1 MHLRSL
7 AVLLSLA
14 VAAPAARAATPVAGF
29 AESDVVSGLTA
40 PTALAFLPDG
50 RSLVTQLGGELL
62 LVDHGAAS
70 LVTTIPA
77 CAARDQGLEIG
88 LLGIAVHP
96 DYPANRRIY
105 LYRTSRTAGACGV
118 AAPDRVNELICIE
131 LDPNGTMV
139 PNSLIVLLTGI
150 RTDTGVHDG
159 GGLRVGPDRNLYLGV
174 GDTGLG
180 DQTGPPG
187 TSTNPYAQDAGALE
201 GKILRLD
208 LDGKVP
214 ADNPFVAQTGKRAQV
229 FAYGFRNPFRLGFD
243 PVNGKLWVGDV
254 GQNTIEEIDVVVP
267 GGNYGWPRCEGTRPA
282 GCEQPGDVAPAFTY
296 PHDGPGALGDSVIGG
311 AFAEAGAFAAL
322 AGAYFFADFGD
333 DHTPGTLYYAALD
346 GARSAFS
353 GPPAPVLTNVEG
365 PVDLVFGPDGALYY
379 VAYLAGAV
387 RRVTT
392 TLGAAGCTSV
402 GECAF
407 RLAAALPAPNLA
419 GSPAARKV
427 AKRLARLQRKAAA
440 ALARAAHA
448 KKPRRPN
455 AKARN
460 VLGQL
465 LAAARKAN
473 EGGSLGVPL
482 GPLESAV
489 AALLAIIPA

>member
-7 AVLLSLA
+7 AVLLSIAL
-14 VAAPAARAATPVAGF
+14 AAPAARAATPAAGF
-29 AESDVVSGLTA
+29 AERDVVSGLTA

-50 RSLVTQLGGELL
+50 RQLVTQLGGELL
-62 LVDHGAAS
+62 LVDRG
-70 LVTTIPA
+70 VTQLLMTIPT
-77 CAARDQGLEIG
+77 CSARDQGLEIG

-96 DYPANRRIY
+96 DYPVNRRIY
-105 LYRTSRTAGACGV
+105 LYRTSQAAACGV
-118 AAPDRVNELICIE
+118 AAPDRVNELICVE
-131 LDPNGTMV
+131 LDPNGTIV
-139 PNSLIVLLTGI
+139 PNSLIVLLTGL
-150 RTDTGVHDG
+150 RTDTGYHDG
-159 GGLRVGPDRNLYLGV
+159 GGLRVGPDRNLYVGV

-180 DQTGPPG
+180 DQAGAPG
-187 TSTNPYAQDAGALE
+187 TSTNPYAQDAGTLE

-214 ADNPFVAQTGKRAQV
+214 ADNPFVEQIGKRAQV
-229 FAYGFRNPFRLGFD
+229 FAYGFRNPFRFGFD

-254 GQNTIEEIDVVVP
+254 GENTVEEIDVVVP
-267 GGNYGWPRCEGTRPA
+267 GGNYGWPHCEGTLPA

-311 AFAEAGAFAAL
+311 AFAGAGAFAPL
-322 AGAYFFADFGD
+322 AGDYFFADFGD
-333 DHTPGTLYYAALD
+333 DRTPGSAYYAALD

-407 RLAAALPAPNLA
+407 RLAATLPDPNLA
-419 GSPAARKV
+419 GSPAARKI
-427 AKRLARLQRKAAA
+427 ARRLARLERKASA
-440 ALARAAHA
+440 ALDRAAHA
-448 KKPRRPN
+448 KKPRRPY
-455 AKARN
+455 AKARKI
-460 VLGQL
+460 LAQL
-465 LAAARKAN
+465 LAGARRASD
-473 EGGSLGVPL
+473 GGTLGVPL
-482 GPLESAV
+482 APLESAV
-489 AALLAIIPA
+489 AALLGIIPP